1 MHSRTIKNSTINMVE
16 GPLFGKIIMFVLPL
30 IATSI
35 LQLLYNAADIV
46 VVGRFSG
53 ETALAAVGA
62 TGALITLIFNVFMGL
77 GNGAS
82 VCAANAIGAKDDAR
96 VGRYVHTSIAVA
108 AIGGVVTMIIGF
120 FFAKPMLELM
130 DTPEDVIDLST
141 LYVKIF
147 FIGAP
152 ANLIFNFVAGLL
164 RAAGDTKR
172 PLYILSLSGIVNV
185 SLNLVFVWGFN
196 MSVAGVAIAT
206 VASQY
211 VSVILVLR
219 HIMKIDTNL
228 KYVPRKTQISK
239 KELVDIIKIGL
250 PSGFQGMLFSL
261 SNVMVQS
268 SVNSLG
274 TVAVAGNT
282 AAGNIEGFIWAS
294 MNTLHQASQTFTSQ
308 NLGAGKIER
317 SKKVLLSS
325 LVIVTFVGVIMG
337 VAANL
342 FDTQL
347 LSLYAPGKNDV
358 IASGVS
364 RLRIIAATYFL
375 CGIMDVFSGVLRGL
389 QYSISQMMISLIS
402 VCGFRIIWLSTVFK
416 AEPTA
421 LNIYLTYPISWI
433 MATLAFIVC
442 YAVAYKRTK
451 ARLSAMRTPE
461 YV

>member
-1 MHSRTIKNSTINMVE
+1 MVE